1 MARDIGY
8 LSPDHSV
15 LCEDVGDKEMD
26 GGRCEARILGVWVDT
41 ASFRWAARS
50 LPGESEG

>member
-8 LSPDHSV
+8 FSPDHSV
-15 LCEDVGDKEMD
+15 RCEDVGDEMMD

-41 ASFRWAARS
+41 ASFR
-50 LPGESEG
+50 